1 MKGLIN
7 WLIVAGI
14 GFALMAFSYFNYQYQ
29 PGPNLWK
36 DAFMYIGKADPNSE
50 AEGIKY
56 VKRPIRLLPI
66 SPQAQKFTKLAR
78 NFGSAVE
85 KSYCVQFQEKLI
97 LYSDMATD
105 FKAEMLK
112 LGRLPNPGA
121 NEVVAGYYASS
132 KDEIAVD
139 GQVFEVVGQFKKE
152 VRLFVDSY
160 LFGDSAAAGELFN
173 PAHDAVQ
180 NAYILQLPR
189 EQLVDSQVREQ
200 LKKAFPKSQFAAYA
214 PLIRTKQVPFY
225 LYILGMALLFLGGS
239 VVLFKVYC
247 ILADRIDNK
256 WLRLPLDEIH
266 KFRCLFLGLHLVYF
280 GVVVLFMLLAHT
292 LPEFQV
298 CLLGGI
304 KAQVADGSGPLG
316 VAGKAYMS
324 KSIPMAAVVTLL
336 INFFLG
342 SLAYITIPSIII
354 PGVGILAAVFRASM
368 WGLLLAPNF
377 DVLAGTMLPHS
388 FTILLEGE
396 GYVLASFFGLLI
408 LVYLF
413 RKAEGLSLA
422 GRYGRALLMN
432 VRGNLLV
439 AMVLT
444 IAAIYEAIEVIL
456 IAMKD

>member
-29 PGPNLWK
+29 PGPNPWK

-50 AEGIKY
+50 AEGMKY
-56 VKRPIRLLPI
+56 FKRPIRLLLI
-66 SPQAQKFTKLAR
+66 SRRAQKFTSLAR
-78 NFGSAVE
+78 GFGSHVE
-85 KSYCVQFQEKLI
+85 KSYRMQFQEKLI
-97 LYSDMATD
+97 LYSDIAAD
-105 FKAEMLK
+105 FTEQMLQW
-112 LGRLPNPGA
+112 GRLPNPDT
-121 NEVVAGYYASS
+121 NEVVAGFYASN
-132 KDEIAVD
+132 KDKIAID
-139 GQVFEVVGQFKKE
+139 GQILKVVGQFKKE
-152 VRLFVDSY
+152 ARLFVNSY
-160 LFGDSAAAGELFN
+160 LICGDATAGELFDRN
-173 PAHDAVQ
+173 DEAVQ
-180 NAYILQLPR
+180 NAYILQLPS
-189 EQLVDSQVREQ
+189 EQLVDSQIREQ
-200 LKKAFPKSQFAAYA
+200 LKKAFPKSQFTTYA
-214 PLIRTKQVPFY
+214 PLIRTEQVPFY
-225 LYILGMALLFLGGS
+225 LYILGVALLFLGGS
-239 VVLFKVYC
+239 VVLFRVYC
-247 ILADRIDNK
+247 FLSDKINNK
-256 WLRLPLDEIH
+256 WLRLPLDEIR
-266 KFRCLFLGLHLVYF
+266 KFRRLFLGLHLVYF
-280 GVVVLFMLLAHT
+280 GLVVLFMLLAHT
-292 LPEFQV
+292 LPELQV

-342 SLAYITIPSIII
+342 SLACITIPSIVI
-354 PGVGILAAVFRASM
+354 PGVGILIAVFRASL

-388 FTILLEGE
+388 FTLLLEGE
-396 GYVLASFFGLLI
+396 AYIVATFFALLI

-413 RKAEGLSLA
+413 RKAEGASLA
-422 GRYGRALLMN
+422 GRYGKALLMN

-439 AMVLT
+439 AIVLV